1 MKENQIKVLMV
12 SPGEHPVIVSLEN
25 ELEALQKA
33 VSIGADYTGLI
44 ELVGLEPGISIL
56 CNEEGKLIG
65 LEPNRR
71 FGQDILCGV
80 FYVVGEDEEGNLA
93 SLSEAQMERFKAMF
107 WEPDVIPCQEVERT
121 IFAKVFP
128 WEG

>member
-12 SPGEHPVIVSLEN
+12 APGEHPVTVSLEN

-33 VSIGADYTGLI
+33 VSIGAEYTGLI

-65 LEPNRR
+65 LAPNRR

-80 FYVVGEDEEGNLA
+80 FYVVGEDDEGNLA
-93 SLSEAQMERFKAMF
+93 SLSDFHTQKYKELF
-107 WEPDVIPCQEVERT
+107 WEPEAIPAQDVEKT
-121 IFAKVFP
+121 IFVKFFP
-128 WEG
+128 WEE